1 VPPADVGFL
10 GWYWKYNSFYNK
22 YDRQHARQRRAQGV
36 KVRAAK
42 AEASDIQQRHASVQA
57 LLNQQGRTG
66 FTAAELRATR
76 ILESSGL
83 PQAEVRAR
91 MGVLNQYKV

>member
-1 VPPADVGFL
+1 MGFL

-22 YDRQHARQRRAQGV
+22 YDRQRARQRRAQAA

-42 AEASDIQQRHASVQA
+42 AEARDIQQRHASVQA

-76 ILESSGL
+76 IQLESSGL

-91 MGVLNQYKV
+91 MRVLNQYKV